1 MSMQLSTAVLCDY
14 AQVRDRLL
22 FVSSGA
28 VTRLYRPELPLP
40 IGLMLGLVVEV
51 PIEET
56 TEEHE
61 LVTRVITRGPLELA
75 DLTTTFRVDA
85 EDLFPH
91 EVQQVPMVVSL
102 SAIKARTWGT
112 HEVQLSLDGELAQT
126 LTFYVVPSPGLV
138 TTPELRARHRSAR
151 KVG

>member
-1 MSMQLSTAVLCDY
+1 MELSTAILCDF

-40 IGLMLGLVVEV
+40 LGLMLGLVVEV

-75 DLTTTFRVDA
+75 ALTTTFRVDA
-85 EDLFPH
+85 DDLFPH

-112 HEVQLSLDGELAQT
+112 HEVQLSIDGTMQQAV
-126 LTFYVVPSPGLV
+126 TFYVVPTPGLV
-138 TTPELRARHRSAR
+138 ATDLRSRSRVPHR
-151 KVG
+151 VG